1 GVATATNIFAPCWII
16 TTTRAT
22 SPRAIVCEDETMIYE
37 LRDQPAGL
45 AESRP
50 SLRTTRMTKMRRS
63 GRLSGKIK

>member
-37 LRDQPAGL
+37 LRDQPAGR
-45 AESRP
+45 AGSRHAAARQG
-50 SLRTTRMTKMRRS
+50 SRGNL
-63 GRLSGKIK
+63 G